1 MKIVEVRN
9 LTDSEL
15 VSKKKDARQEY
26 FNLRLQQTTG
36 ALEKPSRLN
45 ELRKDVAKLETVLS
59 ERRLGLKVKSRAVK
73 TSAPAVVDFT
83 VKVTTPEALLT
94 PEAALMVGV
103 PGPAVWARVTVLP
116 ATGLPSASFKV
127 TVMVDVVELSAG
139 TEVGTATTVDCA
151 AVTGPIMVTPS
162 TRRMRA
168 TAWARVRLL
177 PGSR

>member
-59 ERRLGLKVKSRAVK
+59 ERRLGLKVKSRASK
-73 TSAPAVVDFT
+73 
-83 VKVTTPEALLT
+83 K
-94 PEAALMVGV
+94 
-103 PGPAVWARVTVLP
+103 
-116 ATGLPSASFKV
+116 
-127 TVMVDVVELSAG
+127 
-139 TEVGTATTVDCA
+139 
-151 AVTGPIMVTPS
+151 AVT
-162 TRRMRA
+162 A
-168 TAWARVRLL
+168 AEKKK
-177 PGSR
+177 